1 RHSGPNILDLR
12 QQGEAVHARELDV
25 ADDSVVVDLADAIQ
39 CVQRRL
45 GGIDL
50 DAGHRQAPALGK
62 RLEQPVVLVH
72 DENPR
77 VHSPASSASN
87 GNSSSKIAPFP
98 DRLRTVIWPPCS
110 CTMLYAIESPR
121 PLPEP
126 SSFVLKNGS
135 KMRCSGPG
143 SMPAPG

>member
-25 ADDSVVVDLADAIQ
+25 ADDSVVVDLANAIQ

-50 DAGHRQAPALGK
+50 DA
-62 RLEQPVVLVH
+62 VH
-72 DENPR
+72 PQGQRRGEGPGQRGVAVDEECPR

-126 SSFVLKNGS
+126 SSFVLK
-135 KMRCSGPG
+135 
-143 SMPAPG
+143 